1 MNCGKQLGFGGKF
14 ILTIVMIIVNKTEV
28 EF

>member
-28 EF
+28 KF